1 MILIEKLQKY
11 QPYHHKKLKN
21 INILQ
26 VKKYYLLIKKNN
38 KKIEQAKF
46 TYSPLG
52 KDFEKQRKTIE
63 EPKENQVDALKVL
76 KTDTQKLA
84 IKNMIPEDILSE
96 KAKNAPNKT
105 KEIEKHGNQR
115 KFSL

>member
-1 MILIEKLQKY
+1 MILMEELQKY
-11 QPYHHKKLKN
+11 QPYHQEKLKN
-21 INILQ
+21 MNILQ
-26 VKKYYLLIKKNN
+26 VKKNYLLIKK
-38 KKIEQAKF
+38 KKTIEQAKF
-46 TYSPLG
+46 TYSLLG
-52 KDFEKQRKTIE
+52 KAFEKQIKTIE
-63 EPKENQVDALKVL
+63 EPKENQADALKVF

-84 IKNMIPEDILSE
+84 IKNMIPEDILTE

>member
-1 MILIEKLQKY
+1 M
-11 QPYHHKKLKN
+11 KKN
-21 INILQ
+21 
-26 VKKYYLLIKKNN
+26 YLLIKK
-38 KKIEQAKF
+38 KITIEQAKF
-46 TYSPLG
+46 TYSLLG
-52 KDFEKQRKTIE
+52 KAFEKQIKTIE
-63 EPKENQVDALKVL
+63 EPKENQADALKVF

>member
-1 MILIEKLQKY
+1 M
-11 QPYHHKKLKN
+11 
-21 INILQ
+21 
-26 VKKYYLLIKKNN
+26 KKYYLLIKKNN

-52 KDFEKQRKTIE
+52 KDFEKQKKTIE
-63 EPKENQVDALKVL
+63 EPKENQVI

-96 KAKNAPNKT
+96 KAKNEPNKT
-105 KEIEKHGNQR
+105 NEIEKNGNQR
-115 KFSL
+115 KICL